1 MLSEKK
7 IVVENEELVQDFI
20 DSPPAYA
27 GKLVGVSGKIL
38 TIEKNVNSAADA
50 RERIDLEITPKSG
63 IFICHN
69 KTDYFFSTISGEYM
83 KYEQITYS
91 DFINE
96 EAGLF
101 AREKSNVQI
110 WNSAGNTVYHL
121 IIFKSV

>member
-7 IVVENEELVQDFI
+7 VVVENEELIQDFI
-20 DSPPAYA
+20 DLPPAFA
-27 GKLVGVSGKIL
+27 GKLVEVDGKLI
-38 TIEKNVNSAADA
+38 TIEKNVHSATET
-50 RERIDLEITPKSG
+50 RELIDLEISPKSS
-63 IFICHN
+63 IFICNN